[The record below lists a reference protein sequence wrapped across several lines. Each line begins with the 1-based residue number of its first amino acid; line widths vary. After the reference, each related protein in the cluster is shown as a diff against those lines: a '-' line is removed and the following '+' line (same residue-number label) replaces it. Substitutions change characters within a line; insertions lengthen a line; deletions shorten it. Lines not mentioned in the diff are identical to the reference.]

1 MVKLTHLLL
10 GLPAALAMECRPEG
24 PIVPPPRNLKESA
37 TFQRALANLT
47 ATLDSAFKG
56 EIKSSLDA
64 QNVSLSVALVG
75 LDQTDASTPLWE
87 YHHLGSGNLNGTK
100 SLDRHS
106 QYLVGSVSKVITDAV
121 LLRSGVNMDD
131 PVTKYLPSLAN
142 ETSRIDWK
150 SISLRALG
158 GQLAG
163 IPANYG
169 FSEYHYI
176 KDWFE
181 ALGFPALND
190 TNYPDCGVIGLN
202 VACTREQFLA
212 GMLTSDPQ
220 ALPQARP
227 VYSNIAYTLLAFALE
242 AATGKDYATQLR
254 DFLTTPLHM
263 PSTLPSPGND
273 SLAVI
278 PPVDNTWGSP
288 YGDNAPGGGLVSTLA
303 DLSAFLHAILSRDE
317 ALASPADIR
326 AWLQPRTFSGSRS
339 SAVGLPWEIFRPEP
353 GLLFPGYDAET
364 GEGGHTVTIHAKDG
378 AAYGYHAR
386 IALLDE
392 YGVGLVVL
400 TAGNQDALGGVY
412 DAALT
417 GLVPVLDGL
426 ARSQAVE
433 EYGGVFR
440 GVSTEET
447 GGVSVN
453 ATVELD
459 GLSLRLTGLNRNGS
473 DILAALQEL
482 WGVTLFEFLPSL
494 DMTGVYRLYP
504 TGIEKKAVLPDGREV
519 VEEDWRVWWEV
530 ESTSESEM
538 PGKGLSDTDCLTWT
552 LADWMYYGSQ
562 SADRVVF
569 VKDAETGSVLGLDAP
584 FLRTGA
590 MGKSEDE

>member
-10 GLPAALAMECRPEG
+10 GIPAALALECRPEG
-24 PIVPPPRNLKESA
+24 PIVPPPRNLKQSD
-37 TFQRALANLT
+37 TFSRALANLT

-56 EIKSSLDA
+56 EFRSSLDA
-64 QNVSLSVALVG
+64 QNVSMSVALVG
-75 LDQTDASTPLWE
+75 LDQTEASTPLWE
-87 YHHLGSGNLNGTK
+87 YHHLGSGNVNGTK

-106 QYLVGSVSKVITDAV
+106 QYLIGSVSKVITDAI

-142 ETSRIDWK
+142 DTSRIDWE

-163 IPANYG
+163 IPANFG

-176 KDWFE
+176 KTWFE
-181 ALGFPALND
+181 TLGFPALND
-190 TNYPDCGVIGLN
+190 SSYPPCGVIGLN
-202 VACTREQFLA
+202 TACTREQFLT
-212 GMLTSDPQ
+212 GLLTADPQ

-227 VYSNIAYTLLAFALE
+227 VYSNIAYTILAYAIE
-242 AATGKDYATQLR
+242 AATGKDYTAQLHDYLTSPLGMASTIAT
-254 DFLTTPLHM
+254 
-263 PSTLPSPGND
+263 PGND
-273 SLAVI
+273 SRAVI
-278 PPVDNTWGSP
+278 PPGESTWGSD

-303 DLSAFLHAILSRDE
+303 DLTSFVRAILARDA
-317 ALASPADIR
+317 ALGTPAEIR
-326 AWLQPRTFSGSRS
+326 QWLQPRTFSGSRS
-339 SAVGLPWEIFRPEP
+339 SAVGLPWEMFRPEP
-353 GLLFPGYDAET
+353 RLLFPGYDAET

-392 YGVGLVVL
+392 YGVGLVLL
-400 TAGNQDALGGVY
+400 TAGNQDALGEVY

-417 GLVPVLDGL
+417 GLVPALDAV
-426 ARSQAVE
+426 ARQQAVE
-433 EYGGVFR
+433 EYGGVFA

-447 GGVSVN
+447 GAVPVN

-459 GLSLRLTGLNRNGS
+459 GSSLRLMGLHRKGS

-482 WGVTLFEFLPSL
+482 WGVTLSEFLPSL

-504 TGIEKKAVLPDGREV
+504 TGIERKAVLADGREV

-530 ESTSESEM
+530 EYTSQTDMPGNGLSES
-538 PGKGLSDTDCLTWT
+538 DCLTWT

-562 SADRVVF
+562 SADRVMF

-584 FLRTGA
+584 FLRTGI
-590 MGKSEDE
+590 MGKSEVE

>member
-10 GLPAALAMECRPEG
+10 GIPAVLAMECHPEG

-47 ATLDSAFKG
+47 ATIDSAFKG
-56 EIKSSLDA
+56 EFRSSLDA
-64 QNVSLSVALVG
+64 QNVSVSVALVG
-75 LDQTDASTPLWE
+75 LDQTEASTPLWE
-87 YHHLGSGNLNGTK
+87 YHHLGSGNVNGTK
-100 SLDRHS
+100 SLDRDS
-106 QYLVGSVSKVITDAV
+106 QYLIGSVSKVITDAI
-121 LLRSGVNMDD
+121 LLRSGVNPDD

-142 ETSRIDWK
+142 ETSKIDWK
-150 SISLRALG
+150 SITLRALG

-176 KDWFE
+176 KSWFE
-181 ALGFPALND
+181 TLGFPALND
-190 TNYPDCGVIGLN
+190 TSYPPCGVIGLN
-202 VACTREQFLA
+202 VACTREQFFA
-212 GMLTSDPQ
+212 GMLTSDAQ
-220 ALPQARP
+220 ALPEARP
-227 VYSNIAYTLLAFALE
+227 VYSNIAYTLLAFAIE
-242 AATGKDYATQLR
+242 AATGKDYATQLH
-254 DFLTTPLHM
+254 DYLTAPLGM
-263 PSTLPSPGND
+263 ASTVASPGND
-273 SLAVI
+273 SRAVI
-278 PPVDNTWGSP
+278 PPVENTWGSP

-303 DLSAFLHAILSRDE
+303 DLTAFVHAILARDP
-317 ALASPADIR
+317 ALGTPAQIR
-326 AWLQPRTFSGSRS
+326 QWLQPRTFSGSRS

-353 GLLFPGYDAET
+353 RLLFPGYDAET

-392 YGVGLVVL
+392 YGVGLVLL
-400 TAGNQDALGGVY
+400 TAGNQDALGEVY

-417 GLVPVLDGL
+417 GLVPALDAA
-426 ARSQAVE
+426 ARQQAVE
-433 EYGGVFR
+433 EYGGTFK
-440 GVSTEET
+440 GLSTEET
-447 GGVSVN
+447 GAVPVN

-459 GLSLRLTGLNRNGS
+459 GSSLRLMGLHRNGS

-504 TGIEKKAVLPDGREV
+504 TGIERKAVLADDREV

-530 ESTSESEM
+530 RYTSQTDM
-538 PGKGLSDTDCLTWT
+538 PGKGLSENDCLTWT

-569 VKDAETGSVLGLDAP
+569 LKDAETGSVLGLDAP
-584 FLRTGA
+584 FLRTGVMEKFDA
-590 MGKSEDE
+590 E